1 MSQPLF
7 ITDLLQQ
14 LKSEYVEV
22 IDDATSF
29 YSKFS
34 ELQGFF
40 LREKEKLEE
49 VNNQL
54 KTILGYKQKNGNYP
68 KIKDQAD
75 VEVYLSELNQ
85 IKKKADENIA
95 QLWPKIQKG
104 FEQRKTI
111 LDKLAGA
118 LVDAAVKERDAG
130 KFLTTIVLRAP
141 LSGDPSRCPNN
152 EKNRPLYTS
161 ALTIQLVSQLAQKEL
176 LDNKF
181 IQLNLPNWSQ
191 SNEQVTTS
199 DDDDDEAL
207 EGYKANV
214 LMPIVKACLLQ
225 SIGSYS
231 PEAEALYKGNRYRQV
246 DEKTRKSQAKA
257 IYENTLTY
265 LKWGLGKPNRNEFD
279 DDSLFEKA
287 LQRHQIM
294 EEILVNYSNPAHL
307 LGNLIRVPMI
317 YASFILSTKPKF
329 DFPTMF
335 KAYDVLSSAID
346 KKVVRKDVANILKKM
361 VGRFPLGCGLYFI
374 SKETNL
380 PERGVVT
387 TLNPSAPN
395 NAIVKQL
402 TKRQVQF
409 DDITQVEVT
418 PAYNILYE
426 AARSSSDFGPAYFK
440 KQFPDGL
447 YWNPGP
453 LWERDIDHAKFW
465 RRDNKVR
472 KN

>member
-1 MSQPLF
+1 MSQPPF

-14 LKSEYVEV
+14 LKSDYVEV
-22 IDDATSF
+22 IDDAASF
-29 YSKFS
+29 FSKFS
-34 ELQGFF
+34 ELQGVFV
-40 LREKEKLEE
+40 REKEKLEE

-68 KIKDQAD
+68 KIKDQPDA
-75 VEVYLSELNQ
+75 EVYLSELNQ
-85 IKKKADENIA
+85 IKQKADENIA
-95 QLWPKIQKG
+95 ELWPKIQKG
-104 FEQRKTI
+104 FEHRRT
-111 LDKLAGA
+111 LLNKLTSAI
-118 LVDAAVKERDAG
+118 VDATIKEKDAG

-152 EKNRPLYTS
+152 EKNRPLYTA
-161 ALTIQLVSQLAQKEL
+161 ALTVQLVAQLAQKKL
-176 LDNKF
+176 IDNKF
-181 IQLNLPNWSQ
+181 IQINLPNWTQ
-191 SNEQVTTS
+191 TDDQLAAS
-199 DDDDDEAL
+199 DEDDAAL
-207 EGYKANV
+207 DAYKTNV

-225 SIGSYS
+225 NIGSYS
-231 PEAEALYKGNRYRQV
+231 PDAEALYEGNRYRQV
-246 DEKTRKSQAKA
+246 DEKTRKSQVKA
-257 IYENTLTY
+257 IYEKTLTY
-265 LKWGLGKPNRNEFD
+265 LKWGVGKPTRDEFEED
-279 DDSLFEKA
+279 ALFEKA

-329 DFPTMF
+329 EFPTIF
-335 KAYDVLSSAID
+335 KAYDVLSSAI
-346 KKVVRKDVANILKKM
+346 KKEVVRKDVANILKKM
-361 VGRFPLGCGLYFI
+361 VGRFPLGSGLYFI

-380 PERGVVT
+380 PERCVVT
-387 TLNPSAPN
+387 TLNPSEPK

-409 DDITQVEVT
+409 DDITQVEIT

-426 AARSSSDFGPAYFK
+426 AARTNSDFGPAYFK

-447 YWNPGP
+447 YWNPAP